1 MNEIE
6 TAAQEAAARFRADND
21 LGIAP
26 IPDVVA
32 LIEQTQ
38 DVDVTVLDVV
48 DTDEHGLTMVDP
60 ERGATVVAVACS
72 ENPMRWRSTLA
83 HELGH
88 LTFEDHNLGEPGTLA
103 ANTPVEQRAQAFSR
117 HLLLPME
124 AVNRFI
130 VHAGMRDLS
139 SLSDL
144 VQRFQ
149 VSPAIAAIQL
159 RDGGHI
165 DDDRFE
171 EWRRLYTPTLAARF
185 GWTDQYRALQG
196 ESRQRRS
203 PQRLLARAV
212 AGYLAGVVAIET
224 LASIRGVSVEALAD
238 EFEEAGIAPPEEPQP
253 MGAARDADVDDAGEF
268 IDLSWLDDA

>member
-1 MNEIE
+1 MNTIE
-6 TAAQEAAARFRADND
+6 TSAREAAARFRADND

-26 IPDVVA
+26 IADVVA
-32 LIEQTQ
+32 LIAQAQ
-38 DVDVTVLDVV
+38 DVDVTVLDVA

-88 LTFEDHNLGEPGTLA
+88 LIFEDHNLGDPGRLA
-103 ANTPVEQRAQAFSR
+103 ANTPVEERARAFAR

-124 AVNRFI
+124 AVERF
-130 VHAGMRDLS
+130 VAHAGIRDLS
-139 SLSDL
+139 ALSDL
-144 VQRFQ
+144 AQRFQ

-159 RDGGHI
+159 RDAGHI
-165 DDDRFE
+165 DDARFE
-171 EWRRLYTPTLAARF
+171 EWQRLYTPTLASRF

-196 ESRQRRS
+196 ESRQRRP

-212 AGYLAGVVAIET
+212 SGYLAGVVSIET
-224 LASIRGVSVEALAD
+224 LASIRGVSVEVLTV
-238 EFEEAGIAPPEEPQP
+238 EFDEAGIVPPEHPQP
-253 MGAARDADVDDAGEF
+253 MGTAPDVDLDDAGEF
-268 IDLSWLDDA
+268 VDLSWFDDE

>member
-6 TAAQEAAARFRADND
+6 TAAMEAAARFRAEND

-26 IPDVVA
+26 IADVVA
-32 LIEQTQ
+32 IIEQTQ
-38 DVDVTVLDVV
+38 DVDVAVLDVD

-72 ENPMRWRSTLA
+72 AHPMRWRSTLA

-88 LTFEDHNLGEPGTLA
+88 LILEDHNLGDPGTLA
-103 ANTPVEQRAQAFSR
+103 ANTPVEQRAQAFAR

-124 AVNRFI
+124 AIDRFI
-130 VHAGMRDLS
+130 AHVGMRDLAA
-139 SLSDL
+139 LSDL

-165 DDDRFE
+165 DEDRFE
-171 EWRRLYTPTLAARF
+171 EWRRLYTPMLAARF

-212 AGYLAGVVAIET
+212 AGYLAGVVTIEA
-224 LASIRGVSVEALAD
+224 LASIRGASIEALED
-238 EFEEAGIAPPEEPQP
+238 EFEEAGIFPPEQP
-253 MGAARDADVDDAGEF
+253 ELPYVAHDVDPDNAGEF
-268 IDLSWLDDA
+268 IDLSWLDNA